1 MWISCLLLVPLVSS
15 VVFLLS
21 LISGGVTT
29 NMLHSTPPAIP
40 PMPRPPLVPGSALG
54 VGVTP
59 PIMAPPIIPMSTPQR
74 NAVPPMTVPL
84 SVAQV
89 NPGGVPASTVGI
101 APLGVGPISTVS
113 TGISSAPL
121 GIVPAPMGIPPVG
134 APLGM
139 PVTQPVSQSLSN
151 GSLAMGQ
158 GTTPPRPPPGR

>member
-1 MWISCLLLVPLVSS
+1 MWISCLLLVPLVSN

-40 PMPRPPLVPGSALG
+40 PMPRAPLVPGSALG
-54 VGVTP
+54 VVP
-59 PIMAPPIIPMSTPQR
+59 PPSMAPPIIPMSTPQR
-74 NAVPPMTVPL
+74 NAIPPMTVSL
-84 SVAQV
+84 TMAQV
-89 NPGGVPASTVGI
+89 TPGGVPASTVGI

-121 GIVPAPMGIPPVG
+121 GIVPAPVPVS